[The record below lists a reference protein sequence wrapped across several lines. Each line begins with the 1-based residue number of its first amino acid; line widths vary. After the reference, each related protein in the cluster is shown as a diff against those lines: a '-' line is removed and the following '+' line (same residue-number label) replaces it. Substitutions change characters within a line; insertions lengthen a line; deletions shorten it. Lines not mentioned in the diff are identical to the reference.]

1 MELRCKRAN
10 VVPFSYGAL
19 GTGILIG
26 LFLGPLSTA
35 LTAQQQKP
43 DLSSLSL
50 ESLSSIEIT
59 SVSRKEQKI
68 SDAAGAIYVITSEDI
83 RRSGLSNIPELLRTV
98 PGLNVAEIDANKWAI
113 TSRGFN
119 ERFADK
125 MLVLMDGR
133 TLYTPLTSGVNWD
146 VQEMMLEDVERIE
159 VIRGPGA
166 TLWGANAVNGVVNI
180 ITKQAKDTQA
190 AVVTGRWGYQD
201 ASSGAARY
209 GGTIGSM
216 GYYRVFGKYLDRD
229 GTREHSGGVAPDSWH
244 DLRGGFRTDLDISGR
259 AKLTVQGDLYRGR
272 VGQTVPG
279 VISILPPL
287 NGTFIDKTGTTGGDV
302 IGRWTG
308 SYGHVETTVQGYFDL
323 ANRDQPALLGE
334 FRHTFDLELVQRYHA
349 GERQDLIWG
358 SDFRYAADR
367 TIGSQNISFSPASRS
382 TQLYGVFGQ
391 DEITLIPDRL
401 KLTLGSKIEHNYY
414 SGYALQ
420 PNFRAIWIPNKS
432 SSTWLAISR
441 ASESSSRT
449 DAEIR
454 TNSDATQSADG
465 TPTLVSDFG
474 SPHLPPE
481 NVTAYEFGSRFQ
493 AHQELT
499 FDLATFYNYYTNRHT
514 HEPGTPFLEDGLVP
528 SGPVLVLPTYVASN
542 ISGETHGLE
551 LLAKTHPARM
561 WNLSGSY
568 TLLQMHLHQRSSSLD
583 LTSAKEQEG
592 SSPRHQFQIHSLLN
606 LPHKLE
612 FDTALY
618 YVGKLVGPGING
630 YTRLDLR
637 TGWRPSSAFEI
648 SAGGRNLLQPEH
660 YEFGSGDL
668 VQAEPVERSAYVKVT
683 WHF

>member
-1 MELRCKRAN
+1 LELRCKRAN

-229 GTREHSGGVAPDSWH
+229 GTREPSGGVAPDSWH

-420 PNFRAIWIPNKS
+420 PNFRAIWIPRGRRKA
-432 SSTWLAISR
+432 LR
-441 ASESSSRT
+441 GQMRT
-449 DAEIR
+449 FAQ
-454 TNSDATQSADG
+454 TQMQHRV
-465 TPTLVSDFG
+465 PT
-474 SPHLPPE
+474 
-481 NVTAYEFGSRFQ
+481 
-493 AHQELT
+493 
-499 FDLATFYNYYTNRHT
+499 
-514 HEPGTPFLEDGLVP
+514 
-528 SGPVLVLPTYVASN
+528 GP
-542 ISGETHGLE
+542 
-551 LLAKTHPARM
+551 LL
-561 WNLSGSY
+561 W
-568 TLLQMHLHQRSSSLD
+568 
-583 LTSAKEQEG
+583 
-592 SSPRHQFQIHSLLN
+592 
-606 LPHKLE
+606 
-612 FDTALY
+612 
-618 YVGKLVGPGING
+618 
-630 YTRLDLR
+630 
-637 TGWRPSSAFEI
+637 
-648 SAGGRNLLQPEH
+648 
-660 YEFGSGDL
+660 
-668 VQAEPVERSAYVKVT
+668 
-683 WHF
+683 